1 MARAKNKQ
9 ELIDHSQSA
18 FQKLN
23 ELIDSYSDKEKRKD
37 FPEGT
42 LNRNIRDVVAH
53 LHHWQLMLIDWYTV
67 GMAGVKPDMPAK
79 GYAWKDLPALNI
91 EINKMYTDIDLKEAR
106 EKMNDSFNQIHEL
119 IKKHSNE
126 ELYEKKRYIWTGS
139 TSMGAYFVSA
149 VSSHY
154 DWAIKLIKKAKK

>member
-9 ELIDHSQSA
+9 ELIEHSKNA

-23 ELIDSYSDKEKRKD
+23 DLIDSYSDEEKVKE
-37 FPEGT
+37 FPAGT

-67 GMAGVKPDMPAK
+67 GITGVKPDMPAK
-79 GYAWKDLPALNI
+79 GYTWKEIPALNI
-91 EINKMYTDIDLKEAR
+91 EINKMYNDLSLKEAR
-106 EKMNDSFNQIHEL
+106 QKNSASFNQIQAL
-119 IKKHSNE
+119 IEKHSNE
-126 ELYEKKRYIWTGS
+126 ELFEKKRYVWTGS

-154 DWAIKLIKKAKK
+154 DWAIKLIKKAKR